1 MASCDF
7 CFFFFYLHSGKVL
20 FFLLFVLENR
30 IDADRNH
37 GKEEGHDMQLCRVGL
52 GLLRTNAVIPN
63 LFHETYSNG
72 AKDPFIIAACYVPNV
87 CI

>member
-1 MASCDF
+1 ML
-7 CFFFFYLHSGKVL
+7 FFFFN
-20 FFLLFVLENR
+20 LLFVLENR